1 MNYLDTSALVK
12 RFVAEPGSDLVQRLV
27 GTEGP
32 VATATIA
39 YAEVSSGLT
48 RRRREGGLSTKDYDF
63 ACVSFEG
70 DWKAV
75 VRVELKAEVLSLAR
89 DLIRRHPLRGFD
101 AIHLASAL
109 RLQSDLGLALTFAAA
124 GAKLL
129 RAAAAERLAVIDVE
143 AAPAQ

>member
-1 MNYLDTSALVK
+1 MNYLDTSAFVK
-12 RFVAEPGSDLVQRLV
+12 RFVAEPGSDIVQRLV

-39 YAEVSSGLT
+39 YAEVYSGLT
-48 RRRREGGLSTKDYDF
+48 RRRREGGLSVNGYGV
-63 ACVSFEG
+63 ACRFED

-75 VRVELKAEVLSLAR
+75 VRVELKDEVLALAR

-124 GAKLL
+124 DGKLL
-129 RAAAAERLAVIDVE
+129 KAAAAERLAVINVE
-143 AAPAQ
+143 APPRL